1 MTQTDREAYLPWNNS
16 YIVFITQ
23 VQRTRQVTSLFNL
36 LIKGGNLS
44 LKGRY
49 FAYLPILLNYFTF
62 LIVVLG
68 TAQVQRARHVT
79 FLYMFVK
86 GGNLSIK
93 GR

>member
-44 LKGRY
+44 
-49 FAYLPILLNYFTF
+49 
-62 LIVVLG
+62 
-68 TAQVQRARHVT
+68 
-79 FLYMFVK
+79 
-86 GGNLSIK
+86 IK